1 MCASLVPSTDYKG
14 LVSFEIYINTLCVAG
29 HAFNTELITI
39 WRRIKLPKKVESL
52 YESIAK
58 LIWQKIPEE
67 ATLRFLHAQQGQ
79 CHPCTSV
86 PTAPQMQSERRM
98 A

>member
-29 HAFNTELITI
+29 HAFNTKLITI
-39 WRRIKLPKKVESL
+39 WQRIKLPRKVESL

-58 LIWQKIPEE
+58 LMWQKIPEE
-67 ATLRFLHAQQGQ
+67 VTLRFLHTQHSQRR
-79 CHPCTSV
+79 PCTSV
-86 PTAPQMQSERRM
+86 PTAPWVQSERRM